1 MSESKIQVHVFILAI
16 KYYENFLEF
25 MIDFLE
31 GWKIDMANTIQYD
44 LNQSMSWLADNVHGT

>member
-1 MSESKIQVHVFILAI
+1 
-16 KYYENFLEF
+16 

-44 LNQSMSWLADNVHGT
+44 LNQSMSWLADNAHGT